1 MEGKPKQQRRPFLPR
16 GGHRVAFE
24 RELGAERHVEE
35 GLLHRMALE
44 QLRKGFF
51 FRTPLDG
58 INFNGG
64 SEMGKFLQGFTPYKR
79 QDAEKYNKFR
89 WWAGVT
95 FGDVLDRAADIH
107 PEKEAFVDGKTR
119 LTYGDAR
126 ERTNKLAIGL
136 MDLGIQPQD
145 RVLVQLPN
153 WNEFVFAYFA
163 LQKIGAITV
172 LLIDRYRQFEI
183 NRLIGLTGA
192 TSWIVA
198 SHYKNTDY
206 LPIIRDVLKENRKV
220 KNVVTVR
227 GEGNQKAFRSLERLI
242 EKAKL
247 TEPNLTRLSERR
259 PDPMQ
264 VAHMGPTGGTTGA
277 PKIVPRTHN
286 SLINGIEYCSKSW
299 EQSIEDINLL
309 AGPIGHDLT
318 FSKGFI
324 GTVITMGKVI
334 FLDSTD
340 NKDICE
346 TIEREKVTSIIWVPT
361 LAQRLL
367 QYEDLHKY
375 DLSSLR
381 KMHSAGGASHP
392 DLVEE
397 VIERLKMKFY
407 NGYGGTEGMTTITRP
422 RDDLAVIC
430 STVGRPTC
438 PGDTYKV
445 IDKDGKELPVGAEGE
460 LVLKGP
466 GVFTGYY
473 NNPEENKKVFTRDG
487 FFRTGDL
494 ARINEKGY
502 ITLTGRI
509 KEMINRGGESIS
521 ATEIERLLTRHP
533 RVAAVAVIPMPDPLM
548 GERVCAYIQPKAGA
562 RLTFEEIISFLKGQ
576 KASVLQLPERIEFI
590 DEMPY
595 TGVQKTD
602 KRFLQADIT
611 KKLKAAGQV
620 R

>member
-1 MEGKPKQQRRPFLPR
+1 M
-16 GGHRVAFE
+16 
-24 RELGAERHVEE
+24 
-35 GLLHRMALE
+35 
-44 QLRKGFF
+44 
-51 FRTPLDG
+51 
-58 INFNGG
+58 
-64 SEMGKFLQGFTPYKR
+64 KFLEGFTPYKKK
-79 QDAEKYNKFR
+79 DAERYTKFR
-89 WWAGVT
+89 WWAGLT
-95 FGDVLDRAADIH
+95 FGDLLDRAADIH
-107 PEKEAFVDGKTR
+107 PEKEAFVDGKPR
-119 LTYGDAR
+119 LTYGEAL

-136 MDLGIQPQD
+136 MDLGIRPLD

-153 WNEFVFAYFA
+153 WNEFVSAYFA
-163 LQKIGAITV
+163 IQKIGAITV

-183 NRLIGLTGA
+183 NRLISLTGA

-198 SHYKNTDY
+198 SQYKSVNY
-206 LPIIRDVLKENRKV
+206 GPIIQDVLKEHPQVR
-220 KNVVTVR
+220 NVITVR
-227 GEGNQKAFRSLERLI
+227 GDGAKKPFKRLERLM

-247 TEPNLTRLSERR
+247 TEANLARLAKRR
-259 PDPMQ
+259 PDPTQ

-324 GTVITMGKVI
+324 GTLTTLGKVV
-334 FLDSTD
+334 FLDSTE

-367 QYEDLHKY
+367 QYEDLYKY
-375 DLSSLR
+375 DLSSLK

-392 DLVEE
+392 DLVKE
-397 VIERLKMKFY
+397 VTEKLKMKFF

-422 RDDLAVIC
+422 RDPLEVIC

-438 PGDTYKV
+438 PFDTYKV
-445 IDKDGKELPVGAEGE
+445 IDSKGKALPLGSEGE

-494 ARINEKGY
+494 ARINERGY
-502 ITLTGRI
+502 IILTGRI

-521 ATEIERLLTRHP
+521 ATEIERLITRHP
-533 RVAAVAVIPMPDPLM
+533 DVAAVAVIPMPDPLM
-548 GERVCAYIQPKAGA
+548 GERVCAYIQPKSGA
-562 RLTFEEIISFLKGQ
+562 RLTFEAVISFLKSQ

-590 DEMPY
+590 DAMPY

-602 KRFLQADIT
+602 KRFLQEDIS
-611 KKLKAAGQV
+611 KKLKAAGQAT
-620 R
+620 